1 MNIYW
6 AVLLQFLGD
15 EHIKWFYIVAA
26 TPWFS
31 SATPK
36 FASAGCR
43 RRDLVFAGGFLDT
56 NKAWCWWRYFS
67 LQNCKEH
74 QALMFFLRISLLFA
88 EQRKA
93 LIWRWGTNMPVQSIV
108 PFGMVLRNFA
118 GCQYV
123 RSSNS
128 FAAGLGNLTSCQ
140 HCNGGRQ
147 A

>member
-1 MNIYW
+1 MNIYR
-6 AVLLQFLGD
+6 AALLQFLGD

-26 TPWFS
+26 TPWFF

-43 RRDLVFAGGFLDT
+43 RRDLVFAGGFSDT

-67 LQNCKEH
+67 WQRTSSLDV
-74 QALMFFLRISLLFA
+74 FLRISPLFA
-88 EQRKA
+88 EQRKPSFEGGA
-93 LIWRWGTNMPVQSIV
+93 RIMPVQSIV
-108 PFGMVLRNFA
+108 PFWMVLRNLT

-128 FAAGLGNLTSCQ
+128 FAAGLGSLTSCQ
-140 HCNGGRQ
+140 HCSGGRK